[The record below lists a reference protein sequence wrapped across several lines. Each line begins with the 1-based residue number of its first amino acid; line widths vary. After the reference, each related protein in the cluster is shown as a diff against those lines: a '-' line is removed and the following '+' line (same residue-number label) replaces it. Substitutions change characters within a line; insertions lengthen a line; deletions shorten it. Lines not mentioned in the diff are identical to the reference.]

1 MHDKYFSTMLAKV
14 LEDILLEIIF
24 GLEERLG
31 IARNKTENLRRERS
45 DSFPAIQ
52 ILLFDFIANKRS

>member
-1 MHDKYFSTMLAKV
+1 MLAKV